1 MDIEYLLLLQKIRE
15 LLGGV
20 LDTFM
25 LKATALGESTITFLL
40 LAFIYW
46 CVDKRMGQVMAFNV
60 SVACTWNQ
68 FIKWK
73 CRIDRPWVR
82 DERIIPVQKAI
93 EGAGGYS
100 FPSGHTTRA
109 TAVWGTLG
117 VLFWK
122 RKERIVAALCGMIL
136 LAIAFSRNYLGVHTP
151 QDVLVSLLAGMILI
165 FFVEKAL
172 RWAEKGKNRDMVVA
186 GIGCLICFLPMFRA
200 GCLSNA
206 GAGMGFFIG
215 WLLEKRFVQFE
226 TEDTWSHKCVKF
238 VIGGI
243 GIVFILEVVYSALS
257 LVMAGKYA
265 GFFRS
270 FALAVFIMVVYP
282 FFFCR
287 KSRYK
292 AGIALAAVLSVGI
305 MGFSAWRT
313 HANCLKELS
322 DAEQQVQNVQQEQ
335 DIQQADGLKELSDVQ
350 QQEQNMQQLEE
361 QAIEIIAHRGYS
373 SVFPENTLASFA
385 GALDIGVDYIELDV
399 QLSKDGEVVIL
410 HDDSLQR
417 TTGVEGTTAD
427 FTCEEL
433 KELDAGS
440 WFDAS
445 FAGEKL
451 PTLREALE
459 LIKNTEC
466 RVYLELK
473 DIGEKEGFEEAVLEI
488 VNECG
493 MTEQCVFASF
503 RYEYLEHFKELDEN
517 LQVLYNTSSE
527 NTNLPEEFPADYYG
541 LSVKIITQEHVNA
554 IHEAGGKVYVWT
566 VNTPEQMREMQAM
579 GVDGIVTN
587 YSGVA
592 KVICHPEYE
601 YLAENFVS
609 SFKVPGIYEPDLPQE
624 CESMVVQGFTKAEDA
639 FVVSAYSKAEGQNS
653 ILYVMD
659 LNGQLMKIVDLE
671 FRAHTGGIAYDK
683 EHDLLWVTGPEGK
696 VYAISWSSVMADTY
710 QGEILAEFDA
720 GLVNHNE
727 AKVASFLTLFEGE
740 LFVGSYVNG
749 AAGMLNRYDLSD
761 INTPRLISTVAIP
774 ERIQGITF
782 KRDVADGSCYMWLSQ
797 SYQTEDAHLL
807 KYSYSEQIKEYT
819 EPLENHVLPEGSEQI
834 QITDEGMYILFE
846 SAARPYRET
855 ARIPNDQI
863 YLVRE

>member
-1 MDIEYLLLLQKIRE
+1 MDIEYLLFLQKVRE
-15 LLGGV
+15 LSGGV

-25 LKATALGESTITFLL
+25 LKATTLGESTATFLL
-40 LAFIYW
+40 LAFVYW
-46 CVDKRMGQVMAFNV
+46 CVDKRMGQVMALNV

-68 FIKWK
+68 FIKWV
-73 CRIDRPWVR
+73 CRVDRPWVR

-117 VLFWK
+117 VLLWK
-122 RKERIVAALCGMIL
+122 SKERIVAVLCGMIL
-136 LAIAFSRNYLGVHTP
+136 LVIAFSRNYLGVHTP
-151 QDVLVSLLAGMILI
+151 QDVLVSLLAGVILI
-165 FFVEKAL
+165 FLVEKVL
-172 RWAEKGKNRDMVVA
+172 CWTENGKNRDMIVA
-186 GIGCLICFLPMFRA
+186 GIGCLICFLPMLRA

-215 WLLEKRFVQFE
+215 WLLERRFVQFE
-226 TEDTWSHKCVKF
+226 TEDTWAHKCVKF
-238 VIGGI
+238 VIGGVGI
-243 GIVFILEVVYSALS
+243 GFIMEVVYSAFC
-257 LVMAGKYA
+257 LVMASRYA
-265 GFFRS
+265 RFFTLFVLS
-270 FALAVFIMVVYP
+270 VFIMSVYP

-287 KSRYK
+287 RSRYK
-292 AGIALAAVLSVGI
+292 AGITLAAVLSVGI
-305 MGFSAWRT
+305 LGFSACRI
-313 HANCLKELS
+313 HANRLKELS
-322 DAEQQVQNVQQEQ
+322 DAEQYV
-335 DIQQADGLKELSDVQ
+335 
-350 QQEQNMQQLEE
+350 QNMQQVDG

-373 SVFPENTLASFA
+373 SVFPENTLVSFA

-417 TTGVEGTTAD
+417 TTGVEGMVAD
-427 FTCEEL
+427 YTCKEL

-440 WFDAS
+440 WFDVS

-451 PTLREALE
+451 PTLQEALE
-459 LIKNTEC
+459 LIRNTEC

-473 DIGEKEGFEEAVLEI
+473 DIGEKVGFEEAVLQI

-592 KVICHPEYE
+592 KVICHPEYW
-601 YLAENFVS
+601 YLVENFVS
-609 SFKVPGIYEPDLPQE
+609 SFEVPGLYEPDLPQE

-659 LNGQLMKIVDLE
+659 LNGKRMKIVDLK

-710 QGEILAEFDA
+710 QGEILVEFDA

-749 AAGMLNRYDLSD
+749 TSGMLNRYDLSD
-761 INTPRLISTVAIP
+761 INNPKLVSAVAIP

-782 KRDVADGSCYMWLSQ
+782 KRDVTEGSSYMWLSQ
-797 SYQTEDAHLL
+797 GYQTEDSHLL
-807 KYSYSEQIKEYT
+807 KYSYSEQAKEYV
-819 EPLENHVLPEGSEQI
+819 EPLENHVMPEGIEQI
-834 QITDEGMYILFE
+834 QTADEGMYILFE

-863 YLVRE
+863 YLVGE